1 MSGLQTGLLVIAL
14 GGWAL
19 VLYAYAGYPL
29 VLSLWAA
36 WHQLKSD
43 IRHVIHKSERRQAAP
58 EQWPAVAVVIAA
70 YNEEQH
76 IAARINNLL
85 QQDYPTDKIRI
96 YIGSDGSKDRTADIV
111 RGFSDERI
119 KPLIFETNRGKAS
132 VLNDLRAQV
141 TEPVVIFSDANTYF
155 HSQAVKRLTKWFAHP
170 DIGGVS
176 GELRL
181 LGNDGQN
188 QDSLYWRME
197 QALKYFEGRIG
208 GLLGANGAIYAMR
221 KELWPALAPHEIC
234 DDFVIGMTASAKGF
248 RLVYDPSAW
257 AEEETPQDISEEH
270 HRRLRIG
277 VGNFQ
282 ALFGHPEFLTRTNAA
297 TRFTYISH
305 KILRWVTPH
314 LLLASLLASLALAC
328 LAENDAAFKWQIW
341 SALQVCGYAATAW
354 WYQLSLAG
362 RNLPSPARLPTFF
375 FALNWAFLLA
385 SIRYARGSQQGA
397 WRRTSR

>member
-1 MSGLQTGLLVIAL
+1 MNDLLTGLCIIAL

-29 VLSLWAA
+29 VLGIWAA
-36 WHQLKSD
+36 CHQLASD
-43 IRHVIHKSERRQAAP
+43 IGHVIRKTDRRQAIT
-58 EQWPAVAVVIAA
+58 EEWPDVAVVIAA

-76 IAARINNLL
+76 IAARIDNLL
-85 QQDYPTDKIRI
+85 QQDYPADKLRI

-111 RGFSDERI
+111 RGFTDERI
-119 KPLIFETNRGKAS
+119 RPQIFETNRGKAT
-132 VLNDLRAQV
+132 VLNHLREQV
-141 TEPVVIFSDANTYF
+141 KEPVVIFSDANTYF
-155 HSQAVKRLTKWFAHP
+155 HPQAIKRLTRWFACA

-181 LGNDGQN
+181 LSNSGQN
-188 QDSLYWRME
+188 QDSLYWRIE

-221 KELWPALAPHEIC
+221 RELWPALAPHEIC
-234 DDFVIGMTASAKGF
+234 DDFVIGMTASTRGF
-248 RLVYDPSAW
+248 KLVYDPSAW
-257 AEEETPQDISEEH
+257 AEEETPHDISEEH

-282 ALFGHPEFLTRTNAA
+282 ALFGHPEFLTHTNLA
-297 TRFTYISH
+297 TRFAYVSH
-305 KILRWVTPH
+305 KILRWITPH
-314 LLLASLLASLALAC
+314 LLLTSLLASLALAC
-328 LAENDAAFKWQIW
+328 LAQEQDAFMWKAWVG
-341 SALQVCGYAATAW
+341 LQFCGYAATAW
-354 WYQLSLAG
+354 WYRRSMAG
-362 RNLPSPARLPTFF
+362 HHLPSPVRLPTFF

-385 SIRYARGSQQGA
+385 SIRYARGGQQGT

>member
-1 MSGLQTGLLVIAL
+1 MSDLLTGLSIVAL

-29 VLSLWAA
+29 VLGIWAA
-36 WHQLKSD
+36 WHQLASD
-43 IRHVIHKSERRQAAP
+43 VGHVIRKTDRRQAATEHWP
-58 EQWPAVAVVIAA
+58 EVAIVIAA

-76 IAARINNLL
+76 IAARIDNLL
-85 QQDYPTDKIRI
+85 QQDYPPDKLRI

-111 RGFSDERI
+111 RSFTDERVR
-119 KPLIFETNRGKAS
+119 PQIFEVNRGKAT
-132 VLNDLRAQV
+132 VLNQLREQV
-141 TEPVVIFSDANTYF
+141 REPIVIFSDANTYF
-155 HSQAVKRLTKWFAHP
+155 HTQAVKRLVRWFACA

-181 LGNDGQN
+181 LSNSGQN
-188 QDSLYWRME
+188 QDSLYWKIE

-208 GLLGANGAIYAMR
+208 GLLGANGAIYAVR
-221 KELWPALAPHEIC
+221 RELWPALAPHEIC
-234 DDFVIGMTASAKGF
+234 DDFVIGMTVSAQGF

-257 AEEETPQDISEEH
+257 AEEETPHDISEEH

-297 TRFTYISH
+297 TRFAYASH
-305 KILRWVTPH
+305 KILRWITPH
-314 LLLASLLASLALAC
+314 LLLAALLASLTLAC
-328 LAENDAAFKWQIW
+328 LSAEHDAPKWQAW
-341 SALQVCGYAATAW
+341 SGLQVCGYAATAW
-354 WYQLSLAG
+354 WYQRSMAG
-362 RNLPSPARLPTFF
+362 HRLPAPVRLPTFF

-385 SIRYARGSQQGA
+385 SIRYVRGGQQGT